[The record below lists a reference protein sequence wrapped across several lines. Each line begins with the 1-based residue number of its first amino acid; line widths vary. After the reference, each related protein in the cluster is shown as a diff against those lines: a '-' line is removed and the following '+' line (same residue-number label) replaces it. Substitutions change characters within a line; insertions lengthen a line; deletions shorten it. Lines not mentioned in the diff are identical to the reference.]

1 MRLGVK
7 REHGVHACTVGHT
20 YVRVVVKSF
29 HDQSPILFVYKVL
42 KGCMYNVIF
51 VKSYLI
57 ILVVEHIITT
67 TRLLEQIYSSNSLNF
82 GTCA

>member
-51 VKSYLI
+51 CQK
-57 ILVVEHIITT
+57 
-67 TRLLEQIYSSNSLNF
+67 LLNYSGCRTYYYNNASFRTNL
-82 GTCA
+82 